1 MIEANKPSVLSVVG
15 KLEGALTYTHSVAE
29 EKFYDGVLIVP
40 RTSGVSDR
48 IPVTFP
54 GRLIEGVEFNSNL
67 DIFVTGSLRSYNKV
81 DENGVGHL
89 SLTLFANEFSQ
100 NPVILGANEGLNL
113 AVLTG
118 NICRKPLYRQT
129 PYGREICDFMVA
141 VNRAFRKSDYIP
153 CIAWGRNARYMSRQ
167 PMSTRVTVSGRF
179 QSREYDKILADGTTV
194 RKTAYE
200 LSVQSV
206 DAGDND

>member
-15 KLEGALTYTHSVAE
+15 KLDGPLVYTHSVAE
-29 EKFYDGVLIVP
+29 EKFYDGILIVP
-40 RTSGVSDR
+40 RASGVIDQ

-54 GRLIEGVEFNSNL
+54 GRLIEGIEFDSNL
-67 DIFVTGSLRSYNKV
+67 DIFVTGSIRSYNKV

-100 NPVILGANEGLNL
+100 NPVVLGANEGLNL

-141 VNRAFRKSDYIP
+141 VNRAYRKSDYIP
-153 CIAWGRNARYMSRQ
+153 CIAWGRNAKYMARQ
-167 PMSTRVTVSGRF
+167 QMSTRVTVSGRF
-179 QSREYDKILADGTTV
+179 QSREYDKILPNGTTV

-206 DAGDND
+206 DAGDNN

>member
-15 KLEGALTYTHSVAE
+15 KFDGVLTYTHTVAD

-40 RTSGVSDR
+40 RASGASDR

-54 GRLIEGVEFNSNL
+54 GKLIEGVEFNSNL
-67 DIFVTGSLRSYNKV
+67 DIFVTGSIRSYNKV

-100 NPVILGANEGLNL
+100 NPTVLGANEGLNL
-113 AVLTG
+113 AILTG
-118 NICRKPLYRQT
+118 NICRKPLHRQT

-141 VNRAFRKSDYIP
+141 VNRAYRKSDYIP

-179 QSREYDKILADGTTV
+179 QSREYDKILPNGTTV

-206 DAGDND
+206 DAGDNN